1 MEIPKLTEHPTKRMK
16 KYELLA
22 EDVEALIAS
31 GTLKPGE
38 RLPSVRSTIAA
49 RDVSPSTVFEAYY
62 LLEARGLVEARPRSG
77 YFVKR
82 RASLRKEPQAADP
95 VLESREVVVNDLV
108 LEVLGSGHG
117 RDVVPL
123 GSAFPNPALF
133 PLARL
138 GRSMASALRDL
149 QPAQLLEDLAP
160 GNPEL
165 RRQIALRYMGNGVIA
180 SADEIVI
187 TSGAMEALNL
197 CLQAVTQPGDA
208 VAIESPAFYG
218 CLQALERMKLR
229 AVEVATHPRDG
240 VQLESLEAVLQREH
254 VKACWFMPNFQNP
267 LGALMPLESKR
278 KLVHMLAHARVPLI
292 EDDVYGELYF
302 GVRRPPPAKSFDK
315 DGWVLHCSSVSKS
328 LAPGYRLGWTAAG
341 RFARAVERLKLSST
355 LSVSVPVQL
364 GILHYLQQGAYDK
377 HLRGLRTT
385 LAAQRDV
392 ALQAVA
398 KDFPPG
404 TRITQPMGGYFLWM
418 ELPPEVDALALQR
431 LALSQNISIAPGQLF
446 SADQRFRHHVRINF
460 GHPSAG
466 QLSHALRTLG
476 RLVQILSSERGP
488 DTNASVV

>member
-1 MEIPKLTEHPTKRMK
+1 MK

-38 RLPSVRSTIAA
+38 RLPSVRQTIAA

-82 RASLRKEPQAADP
+82 RASSRKEPQAADP
-95 VLESREVVVNDLV
+95 APKSREVVVNDLV
-108 LEVLGSGHG
+108 LEVLGAGRG
-117 RDVVPL
+117 RDVVPM

-138 GRSMASALRDL
+138 GRSMSAALRDL
-149 QPAQLLEDLAP
+149 QPTQLLEDLAP
-160 GNPEL
+160 GNSEL

-180 SADEIVI
+180 SADEIVVA
-187 TSGAMEALNL
+187 SGAMEALNL
-197 CLQAVTQPGDA
+197 CLQAVAQPGDA

-229 AVEVATHPRDG
+229 AVEVSTHPRDG
-240 VQLESLEAVLQREH
+240 VQLDSLEAVLRREK

-267 LGALMPLESKR
+267 MGALMPLEKKR
-278 KLVHMLAHARVPLI
+278 RLVQLLAREGIPLI

-328 LAPGYRLGWTAAG
+328 LAPGYRLGWAAAG
-341 RFARAVERLKLSST
+341 RFARAVERIKLSST

-364 GILHYLQQGAYDK
+364 GILHYLQEGGYDK
-377 HLRGLRTT
+377 HLRGLRAT
-385 LAAQRDV
+385 LAAQKDV
-392 ALQAVA
+392 ALQAIA
-398 KDFPPG
+398 KHFPAG
-404 TRITQPMGGYFLWM
+404 VRVTQPEGGYFIWL
-418 ELPPEVDALALQR
+418 ELPAGVDALELQR
-431 LALSQNISIAPGQLF
+431 LALSQNISLAPGQLF

-460 GHPSAG
+460 GHPTIG
-466 QLSHALRTLG
+466 QLAPALKTLG
-476 RLVQILSSERGP
+476 WLVQVLGSSGLP
-488 DTNASVV
+488 QATGTLA